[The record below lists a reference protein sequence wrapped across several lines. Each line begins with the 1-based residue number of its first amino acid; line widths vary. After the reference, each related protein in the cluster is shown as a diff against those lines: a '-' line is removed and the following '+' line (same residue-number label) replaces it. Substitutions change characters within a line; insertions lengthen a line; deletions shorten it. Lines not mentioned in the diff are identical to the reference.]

1 MNLPSVNRRQ
11 MALYVFFVPFVF
23 KVVMLPG
30 YLARG
35 AGRDAWLSV
44 ALLLAIELAELALI
58 LLIHRAGGL
67 SAFREKAGTVLS
79 NIVLVPLLFAFGA
92 KTIVYLSEA
101 INYITAYLFYN
112 ITNLS
117 VAVIFLVVIGY
128 VALRGMTAVVR
139 VTELLAWLLPMILVL
154 GLLFGKVHIEPM
166 RLLPVLGDGTRDVFD
181 TSGGHLMWT
190 ANLTPLLF
198 CRVEKPEGA
207 KKYYVPIAAV
217 LAFGGVT
224 AVYLFFVM
232 NYGASAELIENAFAR
247 LAAFNVVNTQ
257 IGSIDWPA
265 VALWVGMATVTL
277 ASKIFASGMIF
288 ENAGIRREAGIIV
301 FLTVVGIVGYLW
313 FNNVE
318 KAYVLGTSVVSYI
331 VIGVTFLSLL
341 VILITLKLKI
351 TVAEKG
357 GRTIETVG

>member
-117 VAVIFLVVIGY
+117 VGNISFSAGSPVSTYFSLFIVLSLMFEDVTKEHF
-128 VALRGMTAVVR
+128 ACVR
-139 VTELLAWLLPMILVL
+139 ALPMGIGFPPSPFKRFSIKYVL
-154 GLLFGKVHIEPM
+154 RYLL
-166 RLLPVLGDGTRDVFD
+166 
-181 TSGGHLMWT
+181 
-190 ANLTPLLF
+190 
-198 CRVEKPEGA
+198 RVE
-207 KKYYVPIAAV
+207 
-217 LAFGGVT
+217 
-224 AVYLFFVM
+224 
-232 NYGASAELIENAFAR
+232 
-247 LAAFNVVNTQ
+247 
-257 IGSIDWPA
+257 
-265 VALWVGMATVTL
+265 
-277 ASKIFASGMIF
+277 
-288 ENAGIRREAGIIV
+288 
-301 FLTVVGIVGYLW
+301 
-313 FNNVE
+313 
-318 KAYVLGTSVVSYI
+318 
-331 VIGVTFLSLL
+331 
-341 VILITLKLKI
+341 
-351 TVAEKG
+351 
-357 GRTIETVG
+357 